1 MSVKSLLAR
10 PFAAII
16 ANRVLK
22 GSGKAIHAQDI
33 IFKKLIKAGS
43 ATAFGREHGFAR
55 INSYDEFVKQV
66 PVREYEAFKPY
77 IERVKQG
84 EGNVLWKGKPLYF
97 AKSSGTTSG
106 VKYIPITNDSIG
118 NHINAARNALLM
130 YISETGNAGFVN
142 GKLIFLSGSP
152 VLEKTGGI
160 LTGRLSGIVN
170 HHVPAYLRGN
180 QLPSYATNCIDDWEE
195 KVTE

>member
-1 MSVKSLLAR
+1 M
-10 PFAAII
+10 
-16 ANRVLK
+16 
-22 GSGKAIHAQDI
+22 
-33 IFKKLIKAGS
+33 
-43 ATAFGREHGFAR
+43 
-55 INSYDEFVKQV
+55 
-66 PVREYEAFKPY
+66 REYEAFKPY

-84 EGNVLWKGKPLYF
+84 EENVLWKGKPLYF

-118 NHINAARNALLM
+118 NHINTARNALLM

-180 QLPSYATNCIDDWEE
+180 QLPSYDTNCIDDWEE
-195 KVTE
+195 KVDRIVEETWNQDMTLISGIPPWVQMYFEKLLQKTGFKNIKEVFPNFWLQPLLSH